1 MKVSSL
7 LFSTG
12 LFSLLSFL
20 RRAIFYAFFYIYL
33 RTFLGLS
40 NTLAAALGTA
50 NLLGSTLGQLFIWG
64 PRLNQDPSLAKKYVV
79 RGEVIAGVVYFIAFI
94 GHRMLVLTEEKLF
107 AAIFLILA
115 LSFLELFWSSSDLG
129 IRHLISEATK
139 GSHRGRLIGS
149 IDTMGLLGQVI
160 GFLISGILYQNGLG
174 FFNGPI
180 FFAVI
185 TLLFSCAMI
194 IYLTP
199 IKLQAQQEIAISLD
213 LGSSSLGEVLREK
226 SYSQFLIILGI
237 LTIGISS
244 SSQIF
249 LYYTT
254 NPTGLSFSDQDLSI
268 LLILFSISGGL
279 LSPIGGRA
287 SDQIGRFPVLI
298 LSSLGAGFCYFAFF
312 ILGPQPF
319 YFIAIIY
326 AFLGGTS
333 ALLQSIAF
341 AYSADVLPKKLHGTG
356 FGLFNI
362 TLATGWGLAGFLIG
376 GPVADT
382 LIFLGEPV
390 VIAYRF
396 SFLISTMIILI
407 GALLLGFVCRR
418 TKKFEISEN

>member
-1 MKVSSL
+1 MKVNPL

-40 NTLAAALGTA
+40 NTLAATTGTA
-50 NLLGSTLGQLFIWG
+50 NLLGSTIGQLLIWG
-64 PRLNQDPSLAKKYVV
+64 PRLNQNPSLAKKYVV
-79 RGEVIAGVVYFIAFI
+79 RGEVIAGVIYFIAFT
-94 GHRMLVLTEEKLF
+94 GHRMLVLTEEKLY
-107 AAIFLILA
+107 AAIFLIFA

-129 IRHLISEATK
+129 IRHLISEATQ
-139 GSHRGRLIGS
+139 GGHRGRLIGS
-149 IDTMGLLGQVI
+149 IDTMGLIGQIV
-160 GFLISGILYQNGLG
+160 GFLISGVLYQDGLG
-174 FFNGPI
+174 FFNGSI
-180 FFAVI
+180 FFIVI
-185 TLLFSCAMI
+185 ILLFSCAMI

-199 IKLQAQQEIAISLD
+199 IKLQAQQELDISLHFESNG
-213 LGSSSLGEVLREK
+213 LREVLREK
-226 SYSQFLIILGI
+226 AYSQFLIVLAI
-237 LTIGISS
+237 LTIGIYS

-254 NPTGLSFSDQDLSI
+254 NPTGLSFSDQDLSL

-279 LSPIGGRA
+279 LSPIGGRI

-298 LSSLGAGFCYFAFF
+298 FSSLGAGFCYFAFF

-319 YFIAIIY
+319 YTIAIIY

-333 ALLQSIAF
+333 TLLQSIAF
-341 AYSADVLPKKLHGTG
+341 AYSADVLPKKLQGTG

-382 LIFLGEPV
+382 LILLGEPIV
-390 VIAYRF
+390 NAYRF

-407 GALLLGFVCRR
+407 GALLLGFVS
-418 TKKFEISEN
+418 KQNKISEILDQ